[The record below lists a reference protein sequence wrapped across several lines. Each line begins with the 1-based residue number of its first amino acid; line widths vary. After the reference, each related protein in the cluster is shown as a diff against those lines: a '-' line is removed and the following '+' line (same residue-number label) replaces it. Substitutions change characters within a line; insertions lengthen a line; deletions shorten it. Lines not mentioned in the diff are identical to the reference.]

1 MKESAFVLI
10 DQKLCV
16 FKNRDLTEKWHL
28 FECADLNCEAINI
41 KWNLQPYSCYGVQVL
56 SSGKNKNYVLKSQQ
70 GILISDTEWNR
81 AELYADKEEDA
92 SPLIMLFLYSHLIPK
107 QTLLFH
113 SSLVDLSGS
122 GIMFLG
128 PSGIG
133 KTTQAELWNKY
144 LGADILNGDMVF
156 ARKNE
161 DGFYGYGSPWH
172 GSSPYYKN
180 AKVKLKALVV
190 LEQAGENIL
199 KRLEGFDV
207 LQGIMEQVFL
217 PHWYPE
223 AMDTCL
229 NTLDL
234 LLEEVPVY
242 HLACRPDEDA
252 VLLLKQEL
260 GL

>member
-1 MKESAFVLI
+1 MYQYKLI
-10 DQKLCV
+10 DEYLYIDHEVPFLEKYNSSSNIDIATDICIELMVNPFICYGINV
-16 FKNRDLTEKWHL
+16 ITCAKDELILKNRE
-28 FECADLNCEAINI
+28 
-41 KWNLQPYSCYGVQVL
+41 
-56 SSGKNKNYVLKSQQ
+56 
-70 GILISDTEWNR
+70 GILMVNKLYGNGR
-81 AELYADKEEDA
+81 LYADKEEDA

-113 SSLVDLSGS
+113 SSLVDFSGS

-156 ARKNE
+156 TRKNE

>member
-1 MKESAFVLI
+1 MHSLVDIKLEIDKKVKLPFYWNDFI
-10 DQKLCV
+10 DQSDSPASLV
-16 FKNRDLTEKWHL
+16 IRSNDENSYYYGMDIFSL
-28 FECADLNCEAINI
+28 FSGSHVL
-41 KWNLQPYSCYGVQVL
+41 YSN
-56 SSGKNKNYVLKSQQ
+56 SGLLIEEEEWKK
-70 GILISDTEWNR
+70 GILCIRGQEGQDIDS
-81 AELYADKEEDA
+81 L
-92 SPLIMLFLYSHLIPK
+92 LILFIYSHLIPK

-190 LEQAGENIL
+190 LEQAGENTL

>member
-1 MKESAFVLI
+1 M
-10 DQKLCV
+10 
-16 FKNRDLTEKWHL
+16 
-28 FECADLNCEAINI
+28 
-41 KWNLQPYSCYGVQVL
+41 
-56 SSGKNKNYVLKSQQ
+56 
-70 GILISDTEWNR
+70 
-81 AELYADKEEDA
+81 
-92 SPLIMLFLYSHLIPK
+92 IMLFLYSHLIPK

-190 LEQAGENIL
+190 LEQAGENTL

-207 LQGIMEQVFL
+207 LQGIMEQVFF
-217 PHWYPE
+217 PYWYPE
-223 AMDTCL
+223 AMDVCL

-242 HLACRPDEDA
+242 HLACRPDEDE